1 MRTPEM
7 NIAPNR
13 KLPQNLR
20 KLGPYF
26 ALALALPGGFLI
38 VLLIW
43 LFEHRHRKA

>member
-1 MRTPEM
+1 M
-7 NIAPNR
+7 NASPKQRILQR
-13 KLPQNLR
+13 LR
-20 KLGPYF
+20 RLGPYI

>member
-1 MRTPEM
+1 M
-7 NIAPNR
+7 NTSPKHRILQR
-13 KLPQNLR
+13 LR

>member
-1 MRTPEM
+1 M
-7 NIAPNR
+7 NASPKHPILQR
-13 KLPQNLR
+13 LR
-20 KLGPYF
+20 QLGPYF